1 MFPNLPEQTNQ
12 ARVDRAI
19 DRMKACTTID
29 DLNRV
34 YKDCQPLIDHL
45 IKEGSD
51 NLRDEGWVL
60 AKKLHNAKLDV
71 QIDIERPRVA
81 QSAK

>member
-34 YKDCQPLIDHL
+34 YENCQPLIDHL
-45 IKEGSD
+45 IKKGTD
-51 NLRDEGWVL
+51 DLRDEGWVL
-60 AKKLHNAKLDV
+60 AKKLHNAKIDM
-71 QIDIERPRVA
+71 QIEIELPRVA